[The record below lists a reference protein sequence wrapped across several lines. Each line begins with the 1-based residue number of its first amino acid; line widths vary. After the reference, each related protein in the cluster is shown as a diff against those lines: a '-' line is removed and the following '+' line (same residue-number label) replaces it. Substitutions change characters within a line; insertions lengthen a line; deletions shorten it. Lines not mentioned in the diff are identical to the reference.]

1 MYNVTLTNRDS
12 IFDSACGFETVAEA
26 LEWASGRGGRYVVQ
40 IDNGRPCADFSFISI
55 SAEDF
60 DGVTRFQRS
69 TPAGWEYISVDQI
82 AALV

>member
-1 MYNVTLTNRDS
+1 M
-12 IFDSACGFETVAEA
+12 G
-26 LEWASGRGGRYVVQ
+26 SGRGGRYVIQ
-40 IDNGRPCADFSFISI
+40 IDNGRTGADFSFISI

-69 TPAGWEYISVDQI
+69 APTGWEYISVDQI